1 MQLAPPVPRPAHQRL
16 TVLAAAVS
24 VLLVLAVP
32 AVVGTLLGLV
42 APVGRTGEPQL
53 TQRAEAVAE
62 LPGANV
68 IGDQVIVTLTPEMN
82 APVMRPSQRVLPADS
97 AGQLVPLG
105 VSGLLPMNEYV
116 APAGTGQLVAGLWPG
131 DQVFSNLGPL
141 VVGCLPTAADPPDAC
156 TPTLLTEH
164 HTGYFRYPGAWGS
177 ASFLE
182 DGTAMEAEVYD
193 VVGGQV
199 VLGGAPGTDVDR
211 VVVRT
216 VDGDRVTAFTT
227 TSASPGDVIWWAA
240 SPRRPVEATVFDA
253 RGRVLERIDLDG

>member
-24 VLLVLAVP
+24 VLLVLALP

-68 IGDQVIVTLTPEMN
+68 IGDQVVVTLTPEMH
-82 APVMRPSQRVLPADS
+82 APVMRDSQRVLPEDS

-105 VSGLLPMNEYV
+105 VSGLLPMNQYV
-116 APAGTGQLVAGLWPG
+116 APAGTGRLVAGLWPG
-131 DQVFSNLGPL
+131 DRVFSNLGPL
-141 VVGCLPTAADPPDAC
+141 VVGCLPTATDPPGAC

-182 DGTAMEAEVYD
+182 DGSAMEAEVYD

-199 VLGGAPGTDVDR
+199 VVGGAPGTDVDR
-211 VVVRT
+211 VQVRT
-216 VDGDRVTAFTT
+216 IDGARVTASTT

-240 SPRRPVEATVFDA
+240 SPRRPVEATVYDA
-253 RGRVLERIDLDG
+253 RGRVLERLDLDG

>member
-1 MQLAPPVPRPAHQRL
+1 VQLAPPAPRPAHQRL

-42 APVGRTGEPQL
+42 APVDHTGEPQL

-82 APVMRPSQRVLPADS
+82 APVMRLSQQVLPEDS
-97 AGQLVPLG
+97 AGELVPLG
-105 VSGLLPMNEYV
+105 VSGLLPMNQYV
-116 APAGTGQLVAGLWPG
+116 APAGTGPLVAGLWPG

-141 VVGCLPTAADPPDAC
+141 VVGCLLTAADPPDAC

-164 HTGYFRYPGAWGS
+164 HTGYFRYPGTWGS

-182 DGTAMEAEVYD
+182 DGTAMEADVYD

-199 VLGGAPGTDVDR
+199 VVGGAPGTDIDR
-211 VVVRT
+211 VEVRT
-216 VDGDRVTAFTT
+216 IDGARVSAFTT

-240 SPRRPVEATVFDA
+240 SPRRPVAATAYDA
-253 RGRVLERIDLDG
+253 KGRVLEKVDLDG

>member
-42 APVGRTGEPQL
+42 APVDRTGDREL

-68 IGDQVIVTLTPEMN
+68 IGDQVIVTLTPEMH
-82 APVMRPSQRVLPADS
+82 APVMRASQRVLPEDS

-105 VSGLLPMNEYV
+105 VSGLLPMNQYV
-116 APAGTGQLVAGLWPG
+116 APAGTEQLVAGLWPG

-141 VVGCLPTAADPPDAC
+141 VVGCLPTTADPPGAC
-156 TPTLLTEH
+156 TPTLLTQH

-177 ASFLE
+177 AAFLE

-199 VLGGAPGTDVDR
+199 VLGGAPGTDVER

-216 VDGDRVTAFTT
+216 IDGDRVTAFTT

-240 SPRRPVEATVFDA
+240 SPRRPVQATVFDA
-253 RGRVLERIDLDG
+253 KGRVLERIDLDG

>member
-42 APVGRTGEPQL
+42 APIDHIGEPQL

-68 IGDQVIVTLTPEMN
+68 IGDEVVLTLTPEMH
-82 APVMRPSQRVLPADS
+82 APVMRPSQRVLPGDS
-97 AGQLVPLG
+97 AGQLVSLG
-105 VSGLLPMNEYV
+105 VSGMLPMNQYV
-116 APAGTGQLVAGLWPG
+116 APAGTERLVAGLWPG
-131 DQVFSNLGPL
+131 DRVFSNLGPL

-156 TPTLLTEH
+156 TPTLLTQH
-164 HTGYFRYPGAWGS
+164 PTGYFRYPGAWGS

-182 DGTAMEAEVYD
+182 DGSAMEAEVYG

-199 VLGGAPGTDVDR
+199 VVGGAPGTDVDR

-216 VDGDRVTAFTT
+216 IDGARVNAFTT

-240 SPRRPVEATVFDA
+240 SPRRPVQATAYDA
-253 RGRVLERIDLDG
+253 RGRVLERLDLDG